1 MSQLLASDNSILLLV
16 DIQTRLVNA
25 MPEEASESM
34 LTSCSSLAKAADLLD
49 IPVFLTEQ
57 YPQGLG
63 KTADSLNDALNSN
76 TQRFEK
82 TQFSCCAADGFME
95 ALSQSKRKQIIIAGQ
110 EVHVCILQSAFEL
123 MQQGYQV
130 HIIEDATCSRK
141 AEHKFYALQRMQQAG
156 ATISN
161 FESVLFEWLKDAQH
175 PHFSEISQFLR

>member
-1 MSQLLASDNSILLLV
+1 MSQLLDSNNSILLLV
-16 DIQTRLVNA
+16 DIQTRLINA
-25 MPEEASESM
+25 MPKEAAEDMVEYSGR
-34 LTSCSSLAKAADLLD
+34 LAKAADLFN
-49 IPVFLTEQ
+49 IPIFLTEQ

-63 KTADSLNDALNSN
+63 TTVESLNNELNST

-82 TQFSCCAADGFME
+82 THFSCCAADGFMN
-95 ALSQSKRKQIIIAGQ
+95 AIKQSGRKQVIIAGQ
-110 EVHVCILQSAFEL
+110 EVHVCILQSALDL

-130 HIIEDATCSRK
+130 YILEDASCSRK

-175 PHFSEISQFLR
+175 SNFAEISQLLR